1 MEVEFQAWIES
12 IKDRP
17 SLKAINIGL
26 FQSQGNYTAY
36 LVGSNKYEPD
46 NDDWACNEDF
56 APSNKYLMLN
66 LEAMEWQTVQQH
78 VIDAVLEIL
87 NSGRQTILNCVPNI
101 TVGFDDG
108 DLERVK

>member
-1 MEVEFQAWIES
+1 
-12 IKDRP
+12 
-17 SLKAINIGL
+17 
-26 FQSQGNYTAY
+26 
-36 LVGSNKYEPD
+36 
-46 NDDWACNEDF
+46 
-56 APSNKYLMLN
+56 MLN

-87 NSGRQTILNCVPNI
+87 NSGQQTILNCAPNI

>member
-12 IKDRP
+12 IKDSP

-36 LVGSNKYEPD
+36 LVGSNKYDPD

-56 APSNKYLMLN
+56 VPSNKYLMLN

-87 NSGRQTILNCVPNI
+87 NSGQQTILNCAPNI